1 MKTTTSQVVAR
12 LISLWVFIAGLMTP
26 YTVSCQSNDRLY
38 VQAAFMKVKSGMN
51 AEYVKLEREIWKP
64 IHQERVKQGKI
75 TGWQISEVMYPAG
88 SDREYDFVVV
98 SLVRGWK
105 NIETMWDG
113 MDEIAK
119 KVLTKEQLARMDK
132 TEQTRDMIRVELWAV
147 EDMVFRNPNGGAP
160 WKYMTVGFKDVPFGF
175 GKWAEYAS
183 MEKELAKPLHQQ
195 KINAGKMA
203 GWSLEWLSYP
213 YDATKPGSVITI
225 DFFDRWEDLQGGDFW
240 EDLKKMHPNMDND
253 YLRRRVMESSKFYRN
268 ELRMLVDYAN

>member
-1 MKTTTSQVVAR
+1 MKKSTSH
-12 LISLWVFIAGLMTP
+12 LIASLVSLCLFVAGLMAP
-26 YTVSCQSNDRLY
+26 YTASCQNDDRVY
-38 VQAAFMKVKSGMN
+38 IQAGFMKVKPGMYD
-51 AEYVKLEREIWKP
+51 EYVKLEREIWKP

-75 TGWQISEVMYPAG
+75 TAWQFSEVMFPAG
-88 SDREYDFVVV
+88 TDREYDFVVV
-98 SLVRGWK
+98 NLVRGWK

-113 MDEIAK
+113 TDEIAK

-132 TEQTRDMIRVELWAV
+132 TEQTRDMIRVELWAQ
-147 EDMVFRNPNGGAP
+147 EDGVFRSTNGSAP
-160 WKYMTVGFKDVPFGF
+160 WKYMTVGFKDVPPGF

-203 GWSLEWLSYP
+203 GWSLEWLAWP

-225 DFFDRWEDLQGGDFW
+225 DFFDKWEDLQGGDFW
-240 EDLKKMHPNMDND
+240 GDLQKLHSGMDND
-253 YLRRRVMESSKFYRN
+253 YLRRRVMESSKFHRN